1 MHVPDACW
9 LNTRFIIIIIV
20 IIIVIIII
28 IIIIIFIFIV
38 VVIIIVINIMQELG
52 PSNELVLCSVLADGV
67 APEAVLG
74 ICPVDVQPES
84 KLASPSR
91 QRCQYW
97 CTASKLG
104 AVDDWGKLL
113 FDSTVEQYG
122 DMCECLHSRACMT
135 CQ

>member
-1 MHVPDACW
+1 MYVPDACW
-9 LNTRFIIIIIV
+9 LNTRFITIV

-28 IIIIIFIFIV
+28 IIIIIFIIIV
-38 VVIIIVINIMQELG
+38 VVIIIVTNIMQELG